1 MLFYDCINLYIKS
14 NLKERCSQDNRS
26 VEYLCFCSNARTL
39 HFHSFL
45 LIFSVFTEQLPNS
58 QSINYTRP
66 KALRISVCIFRT
78 EVSIFLDYREVV
90 SNKYLIKFNGKEAL
104 SCLYTKSW
112 KRQLHMASKR
122 TELIKFLVLTYYWCE
137 KKEPV
142 SLQEII
148 WSQELPITKNS
159 IPLPFYSQYLLWS
172 FLSTSK
178 FLYQSKV
185 FILIDLLQLFWN
197 IVNRI
202 TILLPP
208 AQHRDWQNCG
218 TAGV

>member
-1 MLFYDCINLYIKS
+1 M
-14 NLKERCSQDNRS
+14 
-26 VEYLCFCSNARTL
+26 L

-45 LIFSVFTEQLPNS
+45 LTSSAFTEQLS
-58 QSINYTRP
+58 KAQSINYTKP
-66 KALRISVCIFRT
+66 KAIHISVCIFKT
-78 EVSIFLDYREVV
+78 EVSIVLDSRKVV
-90 SNKYLIKFNGKEAL
+90 SEKYLIKFNGKEAF

-122 TELIKFLVLTYYWCE
+122 TELIKFLVLTYCWCE

-148 WSQELPITKNS
+148 WSQELPTTKNS
-159 IPLPFYSQYLLWS
+159 IPLPSYFQCLLWS
-172 FLSTSK
+172 FHSCLK

-185 FILIDLLQLFWN
+185 FILKDLLQLFWN
-197 IVNRI
+197 LVNRI
-202 TILLPP
+202 TVLLPST
-208 AQHRDWQNCG
+208 QHRDWQNCG